1 MSALRDYWA
10 AAEGLVGAR
19 RSAAVRLLL
28 HEKWHG
34 KGRLI
39 CLMSLHHK
47 PADRIA
53 SASGEPSPRR
63 LHTGC
68 SLPKEKGTGLIR
80 LRPKE
85 SARCPPAGGE
95 LALKLIAEG
104 GKLFFRILA
113 VYIMPYYSLIPRGR

>member
-19 RSAAVRLLL
+19 QSAAVRLLL

-34 KGRLI
+34 RGCLI

-53 SASGEPSPRR
+53 SASREPSPRR
-63 LHTGC
+63 LHAGC
-68 SLPKEKGTGLIR
+68 SLPKEKGTSLIR

-95 LALKLIAEG
+95 LGLEETTEG
-104 GKLFFRILA
+104 VSYFSVF
-113 VYIMPYYSLIPRGR
+113 